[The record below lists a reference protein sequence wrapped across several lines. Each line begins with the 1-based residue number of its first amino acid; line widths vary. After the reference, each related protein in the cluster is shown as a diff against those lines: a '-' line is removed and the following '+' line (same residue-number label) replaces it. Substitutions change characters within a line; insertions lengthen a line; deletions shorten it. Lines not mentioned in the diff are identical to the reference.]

1 MINNSSNT
9 DDTSKEDDMQR
20 INQLNI
26 ELMNHRKQVMCQ
38 SASIQQLNIQ
48 DIYLS
53 SEEATSSS
61 QLKPTMI
68 KIYH

>member
-9 DDTSKEDDMQR
+9 DDTSKEDDMHR

-26 ELMNHRKQVMCQ
+26 ELMNHRKQTMSQ

-48 DIYLS
+48 DIYLTT
-53 SEEATSSS
+53 EEATSSS
-61 QLKPTMI
+61 QSKPAMI